1 MIITRATFDQIDE
14 IVALWEEC
22 GLTRPWNDPEAEAAL
37 AIDAPMSEILIAIE
51 GLEGDDDTEEL
62 STDVVG
68 KPEIIGTTMVGFDG
82 HRGWIYYVA
91 TKPIR
96 QGQSIATQMIDV
108 AEKWLADRGAPKAQL
123 MVRHDNTDVVGFYEH
138 LGYKDCQTVVL
149 QKVFDQT

>member
-1 MIITRATFDQIDE
+1 MIITTATFDQIDE

-22 GLTRPWNDPEAEAAL
+22 GLTRPWNDAEAEAAL
-37 AIDAPMSEILIAIE
+37 AIDAPMSAILIA
-51 GLEGDDDTEEL
+51 LEGVSDDEEEL
-62 STDVVG
+62 SSDVIG
-68 KPEIIGTTMVGFDG
+68 KPEILGTTMVGFDG

-138 LGYKDCQTVVL
+138 LGYKECQSVVL
-149 QKVFDQT
+149 QKTFDQTQ